1 MAKTKDLELMLSD
14 TKTAIL
20 TMSGPLFVAY
30 LVTQLQLFVDS
41 FWCSGLGP
49 DAMSGITLSAP
60 IYWLIIDVG
69 IGIGVGASTA
79 IARSL
84 GANDEK
90 RANSLASQSL
100 MLSVLLSIASS
111 ALFLIFLEPL
121 LILMGGKDVI
131 GYSMD
136 YSLPIVIMSFPFIL
150 SGILTGLLRAEGAAK
165 KSMALSM
172 VAAVLNIILCPVMIY
187 GLGLGVMGASLATV
201 ISYSIMV
208 VIGLY
213 WYLQKKMYVQPVF
226 KGFRFDW
233 EQIKDIFTVGIP
245 HALELA
251 AVSLLII
258 PQNVLV
264 VACGGSEG
272 VVTYYYPYRYVM
284 IAMMPAKAL
293 ASAMIP
299 VTSAT
304 QGQRD
309 FQKTKHGFRYT
320 AKVAILLG
328 FALGLLVFIFSDPLT
343 KLFCLSPDTAHL
355 HGEMTLALMIYAA
368 CIPTG
373 SCVFVCSAIMQSLRL
388 AQRSTLVMIFRET
401 LLIVLFYYASKISMY
416 AIYWSLTIGL
426 IIGAGIMIWLTISS
440 IKTSEKKFNSETT
453 V

>member
-187 GLGLGVMGASLATV
+187 GLGLAS
-201 ISYSIMV
+201 
-208 VIGLY
+208 
-213 WYLQKKMYVQPVF
+213 W
-226 KGFRFDW
+226 
-233 EQIKDIFTVGIP
+233 
-245 HALELA
+245 ALP
-251 AVSLLII
+251 S
-258 PQNVLV
+258 
-264 VACGGSEG
+264 
-272 VVTYYYPYRYVM
+272 
-284 IAMMPAKAL
+284 
-293 ASAMIP
+293 
-299 VTSAT
+299 
-304 QGQRD
+304 
-309 FQKTKHGFRYT
+309 
-320 AKVAILLG
+320 
-328 FALGLLVFIFSDPLT
+328 PL
-343 KLFCLSPDTAHL
+343 
-355 HGEMTLALMIYAA
+355 
-368 CIPTG
+368 
-373 SCVFVCSAIMQSLRL
+373 
-388 AQRSTLVMIFRET
+388 
-401 LLIVLFYYASKISMY
+401 
-416 AIYWSLTIGL
+416 
-426 IIGAGIMIWLTISS
+426 
-440 IKTSEKKFNSETT
+440 
-453 V
+453 